1 MDVLLADLTAAQ
13 KYKLISG
20 AIIPRPIALIT
31 TLNEDGG
38 VNAAP
43 FSAFNYV
50 SDDPPLVVV
59 GMQPHSSQSS
69 RPEDRKDSCANI
81 LRSREFVVNLVDEDL
96 VSQMVG
102 CAADFPRGTS
112 ETGAFGIETLPAAEV
127 APPVIA
133 KAPIAMECRLWRH
146 IEASATRIIIFGEI
160 LSMRFRDNILDPENH
175 RIDLDAYRPTGRLF
189 ASHYVRLNDMFSIP
203 TPSFASLQAAG
214 SRK

>member
-1 MDVLLADLTAAQ
+1 MDILLADLTAAQ

-20 AIIPRPIALIT
+20 AVIPRPIALIT

-59 GMQPHSSQSS
+59 GMQPHPPQSS
-69 RPEDRKDSCANI
+69 RSDETKDTCANI
-81 LRSREFVVNLVDEDL
+81 LRNREFVINLIDGDL

-102 CAADFPRGTS
+102 CAADFPRGAS
-112 ETGAFGIETLPAAEV
+112 EAEAFDIETRPAALV
-127 APPVIA
+127 SAPLIA

-146 IEASATRIIIFGEI
+146 IEASATRIIVFGEI
-160 LSMRFRDNILDPENH
+160 LSMRFRDDILDSENH
-175 RIDLDAYRPTGRLF
+175 RIDLEAYRPMGRLF

-203 TPSFASLQAAG
+203 TPSYASV
-214 SRK
+214 RKSTE

>member
-20 AIIPRPIALIT
+20 VVIPRPIALIT

-59 GMQPHSSQSS
+59 GMQPHPSQSARS
-69 RPEDRKDSCANI
+69 DETKDTCANI
-81 LRSREFVVNLVDEDL
+81 LRNKEFAVNLVDDGL

-102 CAADFPRGTS
+102 CAADFPRGAS
-112 ETGAFGIETLPAAEV
+112 EAEAFAMETRPAACIS
-127 APPVIA
+127 APVIA
-133 KAPIAMECRLWRH
+133 KAPVAIECRLWRH
-146 IEASATRIIIFGEI
+146 IEASATRMIIFGEI
-160 LSMRFRDNILDPENH
+160 LSMRFRDDILDRENH
-175 RIDLDAYRPTGRLF
+175 RIDIETYRPTGRLF
-189 ASHYVRLNDMFSIP
+189 ASHYVRLNDIFSIP
-203 TPSFASLQAAG
+203 TPSYASL
-214 SRK
+214 RKNTLND